1 LDRIGQIREDR
12 IKLSSSLSSTSLA
25 LLRANYGFIT
35 SSSFLFLPFSP
46 LIQSFKSSISSSLHL
61 FTHTSLHSSRTRHSS
76 FFAPLDIKDEDEDDD
91 DDDEEDDEEDV
102 RTDSS
107 NSLALA
113 ILHKVSIINLLSE
126 QRLTVVTCITIIS
139 RQMSFALI
147 KRYIPRS
154 PFSPQIIAAMLSMD
168 MITPQEASVLLEM
181 ARSGNEYVTAA
192 FELYQA
198 GTNTTAGA
206 LR

>member
-1 LDRIGQIREDR
+1 
-12 IKLSSSLSSTSLA
+12 
-25 LLRANYGFIT
+25 
-35 SSSFLFLPFSP
+35 
-46 LIQSFKSSISSSLHL
+46 
-61 FTHTSLHSSRTRHSS
+61 
-76 FFAPLDIKDEDEDDD
+76 
-91 DDDEEDDEEDV
+91 V